1 VSEGPAGP
9 GADRRGSDRPARG
22 DFLGLARD
30 AFLQGSAQGVA
41 SLGYLG
47 QIVLITRG
55 LGLREFGR
63 YAVVVALVTL
73 VQQFVDVRVE
83 QATITFGTR
92 ALREG
97 PDRAAG
103 VIQMSYAVDLV
114 TGIAGFAILAIVAPF
129 AGPRLVGADGT
140 ALVLLYSLTLLIST
154 LDGTSGATL
163 RLFDRYGAIL
173 GYATV
178 REVARLILVGV
189 AVAVGDLR
197 TVLIAL
203 IALDLVSAIG
213 VVLLAA
219 RTFRQRTGRS
229 LRRPALSVVADRRR
243 EMFRMIFHT
252 NVIGYSRLAQAQL
265 PALVLGAFLGPLE
278 VGIYKLGSTAGL
290 ALGRLSDPALY
301 VILPRLSRMWLAR
314 RFDDLR
320 RLLRQVTALGVPA
333 LILAGALVV
342 WFREPILEL
351 LGGPEARSA
360 GTVLMIAVM
369 AQIVASALFWTGP
382 LLIASGQSGRAARV
396 QVAAL
401 VVQVPMVIVL
411 GRAFGPEGAAVS
423 LLTSYAL
430 VMAAYTILAL
440 RTLRHPER
448 VAPGPGPVDDAEIL
462 AAAPD
467 AQSS

>member
-1 VSEGPAGP
+1 MTEGARPAGQ
-9 GADRRGSDRPARG
+9 RE
-22 DFLGLARD
+22 FLGLARD
-30 AFLQGSAQGVA
+30 AFLQGTAQGVA

-55 LGLREFGR
+55 LGLAEFGR
-63 YAVVVALVTL
+63 YALVVALVTL

-103 VIQMSYAVDLV
+103 VIQMSYVVDLL
-114 TGIAGFAILAIVAPF
+114 TGVAGFAILAIVAPF

-163 RLFDRYGAIL
+163 RLFDRYGLML
-173 GYATV
+173 GFTTV

-213 VVLLAA
+213 VVWLAA
-219 RTFRQRTGRS
+219 RSFRTRTGRL
-229 LRRPALSVVADRRR
+229 LRRPALAVVADQRRG
-243 EMFRMIFHT
+243 MLRMIFHT
-252 NVIGYSRLAQAQL
+252 NVIGYSRLAQSQL
-265 PALVLGAFLGPLE
+265 PALVLGAFLGPLQ
-278 VGIYKLGSTAGL
+278 VGIYKLGSSAGL

-301 VILPRLSRMWLAR
+301 VILPRLSRLWLAG

-320 RLLRQVTALGVPA
+320 RLLRQVSAAGIPA
-333 LILAGALVV
+333 MLAAGALVV
-342 WFREPILEL
+342 AFREPILEL
-351 LGGPEARSA
+351 LGGPEAGQAS
-360 GTVLMIAVM
+360 TVLIIAVS
-369 AQIVASALFWTGP
+369 AQVLASSLFWTGP

-396 QVAAL
+396 HVVAL
-401 VVQVPMVIVL
+401 VVQIPMVIVL
-411 GRAFGPEGAAVS
+411 GRGFGPEGAAVS

-430 VMAAYTILAL
+430 VLGSYAILAL

-448 VAPGPGPVDDAEIL
+448 VAPAPRPPGEAEVL
-462 AAAPD
+462 AAGPD